1 MPVKSQIAKRIIDEI
16 NVYLEQKDSLD
27 SIMNLSK
34 TGKESEKLSVDRL
47 DNPNG
52 YMTLLSEGSVLYP
65 DGTIRLYLC
74 KGTLKNWYD
83 NLADDFEGYVSTGHR
98 DLNAY
103 PVREGYF
110 RKNDLKL
117 VVDEHGR
124 YDLLVKPHV
133 NLELSNIKDLLLQDE
148 PFAISSEFMWYH
160 KEIGEEDLEEFTKL
174 AEYNLEHGGS
184 IDVPI
189 TDRVEISGFSFVGN
203 PGNAKS
209 GGYEPSLLV
218 RNEEEHLKN
227 KEILDKVLAHL
238 SAQVEEEVKEAT
250 ELEVAEVVEAPEA
263 PETEE
268 KTEAPEVE
276 EVKEEAE
283 ATEEKVEAE
292 EPKTE
297 EGEALAKAIEAIETL
312 KAEVEALKSE
322 NAQLQA
328 ELETKKENEDAVEG
342 QLSKLAKLLETVNP
356 TVEKASKEEPKE
368 ATNRFGRVRF
378 GGQ

>member
-1 MPVKSQIAKRIIDEI
+1 MPIKSQIAKRIIDEI
-16 NVYLEQKDSLD
+16 NVYLEQKYSLD

-34 TGKESEKLSVDRL
+34 IGKESEKLSVDRL

-65 DGTIRLYLC
+65 DGTIRLYIC
-74 KGTLKNWYD
+74 KGTLKDWYD

-110 RKNDLKL
+110 RKSDLKL

-124 YDLLVKPHV
+124 HDLLVKPHV

-250 ELEVAEVVEAPEA
+250 ELEVAEVVEAPE
-263 PETEE
+263 TEE
-268 KTEAPEVE
+268 TTEAPEVE

-292 EPKTE
+292 EPKSE

-322 NAQLQA
+322 KAQLQA

-368 ATNRFGRVRF
+368 VANRFGRVRF

>member
-1 MPVKSQIAKRIIDEI
+1 MPIKSQIAKRIIDEI

-65 DGTIRLYLC
+65 DGTIRLYIC
-74 KGTLKNWYD
+74 KGTLKDWYD

-110 RKNDLKL
+110 RKSDLKL

-124 YDLLVKPHV
+124 HDLLVKPHV

-250 ELEVAEVVEAPEA
+250 ELEVAEVVEAPE
-263 PETEE
+263 TEE
-268 KTEAPEVE
+268 TTEAPEVA

-292 EPKTE
+292 EPKSE

-322 NAQLQA
+322 KAQLQA

-368 ATNRFGRVRF
+368 VANRFGRVRF

>member
-1 MPVKSQIAKRIIDEI
+1 MPIKSQIAKRIIDEI

-65 DGTIRLYLC
+65 DGTIRLYIC
-74 KGTLKNWYD
+74 KGTLKDWYD

-110 RKNDLKL
+110 RKSDLKL

-124 YDLLVKPHV
+124 HDLLVKPHV

-250 ELEVAEVVEAPEA
+250 ELEVAEVVET

-268 KTEAPEVE
+268 TTEAPEVE

-322 NAQLQA
+322 KAQLQA
-328 ELETKKENEDAVEG
+328 ELETKKDNEDAVEG

-368 ATNRFGRVRF
+368 VANRFGRVRF

>member
-1 MPVKSQIAKRIIDEI
+1 MPIKSQIAKRIIDEI

-65 DGTIRLYLC
+65 DGTIRLYIC
-74 KGTLKNWYD
+74 KGTLKDWYD

-110 RKNDLKL
+110 RKSDLKL

-124 YDLLVKPHV
+124 HDLLVKPHV

-238 SAQVEEEVKEAT
+238 SVQVEEEVKEAT
-250 ELEVAEVVEAPEA
+250 ELEVAEVVEAPE
-263 PETEE
+263 TEE
-268 KTEAPEVE
+268 TAEAPEVE

-292 EPKTE
+292 EPKSE

-322 NAQLQA
+322 KAQLQA

-368 ATNRFGRVRF
+368 VANRFGRVRF

>member
-1 MPVKSQIAKRIIDEI
+1 MPIKSQIAKRIIDEI

-34 TGKESEKLSVDRL
+34 TGKESEKLSVDRI

-52 YMTLLSEGSVLYP
+52 YMTLLSEGSVLYS
-65 DGTIRLYLC
+65 DGTIRLYIC

-83 NLADDFEGYVSTGHR
+83 NLPDDFEGFVSTGHR
-98 DLNAY
+98 DLDAY

-110 RKNDLKL
+110 RKSDLKL
-117 VVDEHGR
+117 VVDERGR

-133 NLELSNIKDLLLQDE
+133 NLELSNIKDLLIQDE

-160 KEIGEEDLEEFTKL
+160 KEIREVDLEEFTKL
-174 AEYNLEHGGS
+174 AEYNLEHGGT

-189 TDRVEISGFSFVGN
+189 TDRLEILGFSFVGN

-250 ELEVAEVVEAPEA
+250 ELEVAEVVEAPE
-263 PETEE
+263 TEE
-268 KTEAPEVE
+268 TTEAPEVE

-283 ATEEKVEAE
+283 ATEEKVEVE

-312 KAEVEALKSE
+312 KAEVETLKSE
-322 NAQLQA
+322 KAQLQA

-356 TVEKASKEEPKE
+356 TMEKASKEEPKE

>member
-1 MPVKSQIAKRIIDEI
+1 MPIKSQIAKRIIDEI

-65 DGTIRLYLC
+65 DGTIRLYIC
-74 KGTLKNWYD
+74 KGTLKDWYD

-110 RKNDLKL
+110 RKSDLKL

-124 YDLLVKPHV
+124 HDLLVKPHV

-250 ELEVAEVVEAPEA
+250 ELEVAEVVEAPE
-263 PETEE
+263 TEE
-268 KTEAPEVE
+268 TTEAPEVE

-292 EPKTE
+292 EPKSE

-322 NAQLQA
+322 KAQLQA

-356 TVEKASKEEPKE
+356 TVEKASKVEPKE
-368 ATNRFGRVRF
+368 VANRFGRVRF

>member
-1 MPVKSQIAKRIIDEI
+1 MPIKSQIAKRIIDEI

-65 DGTIRLYLC
+65 DGTIRLYIC
-74 KGTLKNWYD
+74 KGTLKDWYD

-110 RKNDLKL
+110 RKSDLKL

-124 YDLLVKPHV
+124 HDLLVKPHV

-250 ELEVAEVVEAPEA
+250 ELEVAEVVEAPE
-263 PETEE
+263 TEE
-268 KTEAPEVE
+268 TTEAPEVE

-312 KAEVEALKSE
+312 KAEVETLKSE
-322 NAQLQA
+322 KAQLQA

-368 ATNRFGRVRF
+368 VANRFGRVRF

>member
-1 MPVKSQIAKRIIDEI
+1 MPIKSQIAKRIIDEI

-34 TGKESEKLSVDRL
+34 IGKESEKLSVDRL

-65 DGTIRLYLC
+65 DGTIRLYIC
-74 KGTLKNWYD
+74 KGTLKDWYD

-110 RKNDLKL
+110 RKSNLKL

-124 YDLLVKPHV
+124 HDLLVKPHV

-174 AEYNLEHGGS
+174 AEYNLEHGGT

-250 ELEVAEVVEAPEA
+250 ELEVAEVVET

-268 KTEAPEVE
+268 TTEAPEVG

-322 NAQLQA
+322 KAQLQA
-328 ELETKKENEDAVEG
+328 ELETKKDNEDAVEG

-368 ATNRFGRVRF
+368 VANRFGRVRF

>member
-1 MPVKSQIAKRIIDEI
+1 MPIKSQIAKRIIDEI

-65 DGTIRLYLC
+65 DGTIRLYIC
-74 KGTLKNWYD
+74 KGTLKDWYD

-110 RKNDLKL
+110 RKSDLKL
-117 VVDEHGR
+117 VVDEYGR
-124 YDLLVKPHV
+124 HDLLVKPHV

-250 ELEVAEVVEAPEA
+250 ELEVAEVVET

-268 KTEAPEVE
+268 TTEAPEVE

-312 KAEVEALKSE
+312 KAEVETLKSE
-322 NAQLQA
+322 KAQLQA
-328 ELETKKENEDAVEG
+328 ELETKKDNEDAVEG

-368 ATNRFGRVRF
+368 VANRFGRVRF

>member
-1 MPVKSQIAKRIIDEI
+1 MPIKSQIAKRIIDEI

-65 DGTIRLYLC
+65 DGTIRLYIC
-74 KGTLKNWYD
+74 KGTLKDWYN

-110 RKNDLKL
+110 RKSDLKL

-124 YDLLVKPHV
+124 HDLLVKPHV

-250 ELEVAEVVEAPEA
+250 ELEVAEVVEAPE
-263 PETEE
+263 TEE
-268 KTEAPEVE
+268 TTEAPEVE

-292 EPKTE
+292 EPKSE

-322 NAQLQA
+322 KAQLQD

-368 ATNRFGRVRF
+368 VANRFGRVRF

>member
-1 MPVKSQIAKRIIDEI
+1 MPIKSQIAKRIIDEI
-16 NVYLEQKDSLD
+16 NVYLEQKDYLD

-34 TGKESEKLSVDRL
+34 IGKESEKLSVDRL

-65 DGTIRLYLC
+65 DGTIRLYIC
-74 KGTLKNWYD
+74 KGTLKDWYD

-110 RKNDLKL
+110 RKSDLKL

-124 YDLLVKPHV
+124 HDLLVKPHV

-250 ELEVAEVVEAPEA
+250 ELEVAEVVET

-268 KTEAPEVE
+268 TTEAPEVE

-322 NAQLQA
+322 KAQLQA

-368 ATNRFGRVRF
+368 VANRFGRVRF

>member
-1 MPVKSQIAKRIIDEI
+1 MPIKSQIAKRIIDEI

-34 TGKESEKLSVDRL
+34 TGKESEKLSIDRL

-65 DGTIRLYLC
+65 DGTIRLYIC
-74 KGTLKNWYD
+74 KGTLKDWYD

-110 RKNDLKL
+110 RKSDLKL

-124 YDLLVKPHV
+124 HDLLVKPHV

-250 ELEVAEVVEAPEA
+250 ELEVAEVVEAPE
-263 PETEE
+263 TEE
-268 KTEAPEVE
+268 TTEAPEVE

-292 EPKTE
+292 EPKSE

-322 NAQLQA
+322 KAQLQA

-368 ATNRFGRVRF
+368 VANRFGRVRF

>member
-1 MPVKSQIAKRIIDEI
+1 MPIKSQIAKRIIDEI

-34 TGKESEKLSVDRL
+34 IGKESEKLSVDRL

-65 DGTIRLYLC
+65 DGTIRLYIC
-74 KGTLKNWYD
+74 KGTLKDWYD

-110 RKNDLKL
+110 RKSDLKL

-124 YDLLVKPHV
+124 HDLLVKPHV

-250 ELEVAEVVEAPEA
+250 ELEVAEVVET

-268 KTEAPEVE
+268 TTEAPEVE

-292 EPKTE
+292 EPKSE

-322 NAQLQA
+322 KAQLQA
-328 ELETKKENEDAVEG
+328 ELETKKDNEDAVEG

-368 ATNRFGRVRF
+368 VANRFGRVRF

>member
-1 MPVKSQIAKRIIDEI
+1 MPIKSQIAKRIIDEI

-34 TGKESEKLSVDRL
+34 TEKESEKLSVDRL

-65 DGTIRLYLC
+65 DGTIRLYIC
-74 KGTLKNWYD
+74 KGTLKDWYD

-110 RKNDLKL
+110 RKSDLKL
-117 VVDEHGR
+117 VVDEQGR
-124 YDLLVKPHV
+124 HDLLVKPHV

-250 ELEVAEVVEAPEA
+250 ELEVAEVVEAPE
-263 PETEE
+263 TEE
-268 KTEAPEVE
+268 TTEAPEVE

-292 EPKTE
+292 EPKSE

-322 NAQLQA
+322 KAQLQA

-368 ATNRFGRVRF
+368 VANRFGRVRF

>member
-1 MPVKSQIAKRIIDEI
+1 MPIKSQIAKRIIDEI

-52 YMTLLSEGSVLYP
+52 YMTLLSEGSGLYP
-65 DGTIRLYLC
+65 DCTIRLYIC
-74 KGTLKNWYD
+74 KGTLKDWYD

-110 RKNDLKL
+110 RKSDLKL

-124 YDLLVKPHV
+124 HDLLVKPHV

-250 ELEVAEVVEAPEA
+250 ELEVAEVVEAPE
-263 PETEE
+263 TEE
-268 KTEAPEVE
+268 TTEAPEVE

-292 EPKTE
+292 EPKSE

-322 NAQLQA
+322 KAQLQA

-368 ATNRFGRVRF
+368 VANRFGRVRF

>member
-1 MPVKSQIAKRIIDEI
+1 MPIKSQIAKRIIDEI

-65 DGTIRLYLC
+65 DGTIRLYIC
-74 KGTLKNWYD
+74 KGTLKDWYD

-110 RKNDLKL
+110 RKSDLKL

-124 YDLLVKPHV
+124 HDLLVKPHV

-250 ELEVAEVVEAPEA
+250 ELEVAEVVEAPE
-263 PETEE
+263 TEE
-268 KTEAPEVE
+268 TTEAPEVE

-292 EPKTE
+292 EPKSE

-322 NAQLQA
+322 KAHLQA

-368 ATNRFGRVRF
+368 VANRFGRVRF

>member
-1 MPVKSQIAKRIIDEI
+1 MPIKSQIAKRIIDEI

-65 DGTIRLYLC
+65 DGTIRLYIC

-110 RKNDLKL
+110 RKSDLKL

-124 YDLLVKPHV
+124 HDLLVKPHV

-174 AEYNLEHGGS
+174 AEYNLEHGGT

-250 ELEVAEVVEAPEA
+250 ELEVAEVVEAPE
-263 PETEE
+263 TEE
-268 KTEAPEVE
+268 TTEAPEVE

-312 KAEVEALKSE
+312 KAEVETLKSE
-322 NAQLQA
+322 KAQLQA

>member
-1 MPVKSQIAKRIIDEI
+1 MPIKSQIAKRIIDEI

-65 DGTIRLYLC
+65 DGTIRLYIC
-74 KGTLKNWYD
+74 KGTLKDWYD

-110 RKNDLKL
+110 RKSDLKL

-124 YDLLVKPHV
+124 HDLLVKPHV

-148 PFAISSEFMWYH
+148 PSAISSEFMWYH

-250 ELEVAEVVEAPEA
+250 ELEVAEVVEAPE
-263 PETEE
+263 TEE
-268 KTEAPEVE
+268 TTEAPEVE

-292 EPKTE
+292 EPKSE

-322 NAQLQA
+322 KAQLQA

-368 ATNRFGRVRF
+368 VANRFGRVRF

>member
-1 MPVKSQIAKRIIDEI
+1 MPIKSQIAKRIIDEI
-16 NVYLEQKDSLD
+16 NLYLEQKDSLD

-65 DGTIRLYLC
+65 DGTIRLYIC
-74 KGTLKNWYD
+74 KGALKDWYD

-110 RKNDLKL
+110 RKSDLKL

-124 YDLLVKPHV
+124 HDLLVKPHV

-160 KEIGEEDLEEFTKL
+160 KEIGEDDLEEFTKL
-174 AEYNLEHGGS
+174 VEYNLEHGGS

-189 TDRVEISGFSFVGN
+189 TDRIEISGFSFVGN

-250 ELEVAEVVEAPEA
+250 ELEVAEVVEAPE
-263 PETEE
+263 TEE
-268 KTEAPEVE
+268 TTEAPEVE

-292 EPKTE
+292 EPKSE

-322 NAQLQA
+322 KAQLQA

-368 ATNRFGRVRF
+368 ATSRFGRVRF

>member
-1 MPVKSQIAKRIIDEI
+1 MPIKSQIAKRIIDEI

-65 DGTIRLYLC
+65 DGTIRLYIC
-74 KGTLKNWYD
+74 KGTLKDWYD
-83 NLADDFEGYVSTGHR
+83 NLADNFEGYVSTGHR

-110 RKNDLKL
+110 RKSDLKL

-124 YDLLVKPHV
+124 HDLLVKPHV

-160 KEIGEEDLEEFTKL
+160 KEIWEEDLEEFTKL

-250 ELEVAEVVEAPEA
+250 ELEVAEVVEAPE
-263 PETEE
+263 TEE
-268 KTEAPEVE
+268 TAEAPEVE

-292 EPKTE
+292 EPKSE

-322 NAQLQA
+322 KAQLQA

-368 ATNRFGRVRF
+368 VANRFGRVRF

>member
-1 MPVKSQIAKRIIDEI
+1 MPIKSQIAKRIIDEI

-65 DGTIRLYLC
+65 DGTIRLYIC

-110 RKNDLKL
+110 RKSDLKL

-124 YDLLVKPHV
+124 HDLLVKPHV

-174 AEYNLEHGGS
+174 AEYNLEHGGT

-250 ELEVAEVVEAPEA
+250 ELEVSEVVEAPE
-263 PETEE
+263 TEE
-268 KTEAPEVE
+268 TTEAPEVE

-312 KAEVEALKSE
+312 KAEVETLKSE
-322 NAQLQA
+322 KAQLQA

>member
-1 MPVKSQIAKRIIDEI
+1 MPIKSQIAKRIIDEI

-34 TGKESEKLSVDRL
+34 TEKESEKLSVDRL

-65 DGTIRLYLC
+65 DGTIRLYIC
-74 KGTLKNWYD
+74 KGTLKDWYD

-110 RKNDLKL
+110 RKSDLKL

-124 YDLLVKPHV
+124 HDLLVKPHV

-250 ELEVAEVVEAPEA
+250 ELEVAEVVEAPE
-263 PETEE
+263 TEE
-268 KTEAPEVE
+268 TTEAPEVE

-283 ATEEKVEAE
+283 VTEEKVEAE

-312 KAEVEALKSE
+312 KAEVETLKSE
-322 NAQLQA
+322 KAQLQA
-328 ELETKKENEDAVEG
+328 ELETKKDNEDAVEG

-368 ATNRFGRVRF
+368 VANRFGRVRF

>member
-1 MPVKSQIAKRIIDEI
+1 MPIKSQIAKRIIDEI

-52 YMTLLSEGSVLYP
+52 YMTLLSEGSVLYH
-65 DGTIRLYLC
+65 DGTIRLYIC
-74 KGTLKNWYD
+74 KGTLKDWYD

-110 RKNDLKL
+110 RKSDLKL

-124 YDLLVKPHV
+124 HDLLVKPHV

-174 AEYNLEHGGS
+174 VEYNLEHGGS

-250 ELEVAEVVEAPEA
+250 ELEVAEVVEAPE
-263 PETEE
+263 TEE
-268 KTEAPEVE
+268 TTEAPEVE

-292 EPKTE
+292 EPKSE

-322 NAQLQA
+322 KAQLQA

-368 ATNRFGRVRF
+368 VANRFGRVRF

>member
-1 MPVKSQIAKRIIDEI
+1 MPIKSQIAKRIIDEI

-65 DGTIRLYLC
+65 DGTIRLYIC

-83 NLADDFEGYVSTGHR
+83 NLPDDFEGYVSTGHR

-110 RKNDLKL
+110 RKSDLKL
-117 VVDEHGR
+117 VVDEQGR

-160 KEIGEEDLEEFTKL
+160 KEIGEDDLEEFTKL
-174 AEYNLEHGGS
+174 AEYNLEHGGT

-250 ELEVAEVVEAPEA
+250 ELEVAEVVETPEA
-263 PETEE
+263 TEP
-268 KTEAPEVE
+268 TEAPEVE

-283 ATEEKVEAE
+283 ATEEKAEVE

-322 NAQLQA
+322 KAQLQA

>member
-1 MPVKSQIAKRIIDEI
+1 MPIKSQIAKRIIDEI

-65 DGTIRLYLC
+65 DGTIRLYIC
-74 KGTLKNWYD
+74 KGTLKDWYD

-110 RKNDLKL
+110 RKSDLKL

-124 YDLLVKPHV
+124 HDLLVKPHV

-250 ELEVAEVVEAPEA
+250 ELEVAEVVEAPE
-263 PETEE
+263 TEE
-268 KTEAPEVE
+268 TTEAPEVE

-292 EPKTE
+292 EPKSE
-297 EGEALAKAIEAIETL
+297 EGEALAKAIEVIETL

-322 NAQLQA
+322 KAQLQA

-368 ATNRFGRVRF
+368 VANRFGRVRF

>member
-1 MPVKSQIAKRIIDEI
+1 MPIKSQIAKRIIDEI

-65 DGTIRLYLC
+65 DGTIRLYIC
-74 KGTLKNWYD
+74 KGTLKDWYD

-110 RKNDLKL
+110 RKSDLKL

-124 YDLLVKPHV
+124 HDLLVKPHV

-250 ELEVAEVVEAPEA
+250 ELEVAEVVEAPE
-263 PETEE
+263 TEE
-268 KTEAPEVE
+268 TTEAPEVE

-292 EPKTE
+292 EPKSE

-322 NAQLQA
+322 KAQLQA

-356 TVEKASKEEPKE
+356 TVEKASKEGPKE
-368 ATNRFGRVRF
+368 VANRFGRVRF

>member
-1 MPVKSQIAKRIIDEI
+1 MPIKSQIAKRIIDEI

-27 SIMNLSK
+27 SIMNLSN

-65 DGTIRLYLC
+65 DGTIRLYIC
-74 KGTLKNWYD
+74 KGTLKDWYD

-110 RKNDLKL
+110 RKSDLKL

-124 YDLLVKPHV
+124 HDLLVKPHV

-250 ELEVAEVVEAPEA
+250 ELEVAEVVEAPE
-263 PETEE
+263 TEE
-268 KTEAPEVE
+268 TTEAPEVE

-312 KAEVEALKSE
+312 KAEVETLKSE
-322 NAQLQA
+322 KAQLQA

-368 ATNRFGRVRF
+368 VANRFGRVRF

>member
-1 MPVKSQIAKRIIDEI
+1 MPIKSQIAKRIIDEI

-34 TGKESEKLSVDRL
+34 IGKESEKLSVDRL

-65 DGTIRLYLC
+65 DGTIRLYIC
-74 KGTLKNWYD
+74 KGTLKDWYD

-110 RKNDLKL
+110 RKSDLKL

-124 YDLLVKPHV
+124 HDLLVKPHV

-250 ELEVAEVVEAPEA
+250 ELEVAEVVET

-268 KTEAPEVE
+268 TTEAPEVE

-312 KAEVEALKSE
+312 KAKVEALKSE
-322 NAQLQA
+322 KAQLQA

-368 ATNRFGRVRF
+368 VANRFGRVRF

>member
-1 MPVKSQIAKRIIDEI
+1 MPIKSQIAKRIIDEI

-65 DGTIRLYLC
+65 DGTIRLYIC
-74 KGTLKNWYD
+74 KGTLKDWYD

-110 RKNDLKL
+110 RKSDLKL

-124 YDLLVKPHV
+124 HDLLVKPHV

-250 ELEVAEVVEAPEA
+250 ELEVAEVVEAPE
-263 PETEE
+263 TEE
-268 KTEAPEVE
+268 TTEAPEVE

-322 NAQLQA
+322 KAQLQA
-328 ELETKKENEDAVEG
+328 ELETKKDNEDAVEG

-368 ATNRFGRVRF
+368 VANRFGRVRF

>member
-1 MPVKSQIAKRIIDEI
+1 MPIKSQIAKRIIDEI

-34 TGKESEKLSVDRL
+34 IGKESEKLSVDRL

-65 DGTIRLYLC
+65 DGTIRLYIC
-74 KGTLKNWYD
+74 KGTLKDWYD

-110 RKNDLKL
+110 RKSDLKL

-124 YDLLVKPHV
+124 HDLLVKPHV

-250 ELEVAEVVEAPEA
+250 ELEVAEVVET

-268 KTEAPEVE
+268 TTEAPEVE

-283 ATEEKVEAE
+283 ATEEKVEVE
-292 EPKTE
+292 EPKSE

-322 NAQLQA
+322 KAQLQA
-328 ELETKKENEDAVEG
+328 ELETKKDNEDAVEG

-368 ATNRFGRVRF
+368 VANRFGRVRF

>member
-1 MPVKSQIAKRIIDEI
+1 MPIKSQIAKRIIDEI

-34 TGKESEKLSVDRL
+34 TGKESEKLSVDRI

-52 YMTLLSEGSVLYP
+52 YMTLLSEGSVLYS
-65 DGTIRLYLC
+65 DGTIRLYIC

-83 NLADDFEGYVSTGHR
+83 NLPDDFEGFVSTGHR
-98 DLNAY
+98 DLDAY

-110 RKNDLKL
+110 RKSDLKL
-117 VVDEHGR
+117 VVDERGR

-133 NLELSNIKDLLLQDE
+133 NLELSNIKDLLIQDE

-160 KEIGEEDLEEFTKL
+160 KEIREVDLEEFTKL
-174 AEYNLEHGGS
+174 AEYNLEHGGT

-189 TDRVEISGFSFVGN
+189 TDRLEILGFSFVGN

-250 ELEVAEVVEAPEA
+250 ELEVAEVVEAPETT
-263 PETEE
+263 ET
-268 KTEAPEVE
+268 TEAPEVE

-312 KAEVEALKSE
+312 KAEVETLKSE
-322 NAQLQA
+322 KAQLQA

-356 TVEKASKEEPKE
+356 TMEKASKEEPKE
-368 ATNRFGRVRF
+368 ATNRFGRARF

>member
-1 MPVKSQIAKRIIDEI
+1 MPIKSQIAKRIIDEI

-65 DGTIRLYLC
+65 DGTIRLYIC
-74 KGTLKNWYD
+74 KGTLKGWYD

-110 RKNDLKL
+110 RKSDLKL

-124 YDLLVKPHV
+124 HDLLVKPHV

-250 ELEVAEVVEAPEA
+250 ELEVAEVVEAPE
-263 PETEE
+263 TEE
-268 KTEAPEVE
+268 TTEAPEVE

-292 EPKTE
+292 EPKSE

-322 NAQLQA
+322 KAQLQA

-368 ATNRFGRVRF
+368 VANRFGRVRF

>member
-1 MPVKSQIAKRIIDEI
+1 MPIKSQIAKRIIDEI
-16 NVYLEQKDSLD
+16 NVYLEQKYSLD

-34 TGKESEKLSVDRL
+34 IGKESEKLSVDRL

-65 DGTIRLYLC
+65 DGTIRLYIC
-74 KGTLKNWYD
+74 KGTLKDWYD

-110 RKNDLKL
+110 RKSDLKL

-124 YDLLVKPHV
+124 HDLLVKPHV

-250 ELEVAEVVEAPEA
+250 ELEVAEVVET

-268 KTEAPEVE
+268 TTEAPEVE

-292 EPKTE
+292 EPKSE

-322 NAQLQA
+322 KAQLQA
-328 ELETKKENEDAVEG
+328 ELETKKDNEDAVEG

-368 ATNRFGRVRF
+368 VANRFGRVRF

>member
-1 MPVKSQIAKRIIDEI
+1 MPIKSQIAKRIIDEI

-65 DGTIRLYLC
+65 DGTIRLYIC
-74 KGTLKNWYD
+74 KGTLKDWYD

-110 RKNDLKL
+110 RKSDLKL

-124 YDLLVKPHV
+124 HDLLVKPHV

-238 SAQVEEEVKEAT
+238 SAQVEEEVKETT
-250 ELEVAEVVEAPEA
+250 ELEVAEVVEAPE
-263 PETEE
+263 TEE
-268 KTEAPEVE
+268 TTEAPEVE

-292 EPKTE
+292 EPKSE

-322 NAQLQA
+322 KAQLQA

-368 ATNRFGRVRF
+368 VANRFGRVRF

>member
-1 MPVKSQIAKRIIDEI
+1 MPIKSQIAKRIIDEI

-65 DGTIRLYLC
+65 DGTIRLYIC
-74 KGTLKNWYD
+74 KGTLKDWYD

-110 RKNDLKL
+110 RKSDLKL

-124 YDLLVKPHV
+124 HDLLVKPHV

-250 ELEVAEVVEAPEA
+250 ELEVAEVVET

-268 KTEAPEVE
+268 TTEAPEVE

-283 ATEEKVEAE
+283 ATEEKVEAK

-322 NAQLQA
+322 KAQLQA

-368 ATNRFGRVRF
+368 VANRFGRVRF

>member
-1 MPVKSQIAKRIIDEI
+1 MPIKSQIAKRIIDEI

-65 DGTIRLYLC
+65 DGTIRLYIC
-74 KGTLKNWYD
+74 KGTLKDWYD

-110 RKNDLKL
+110 RKSDLKL

-124 YDLLVKPHV
+124 HDLLVKPHV

-263 PETEE
+263 TET
-268 KTEAPEVE
+268 TEAPEVE

-322 NAQLQA
+322 KAQLQA
-328 ELETKKENEDAVEG
+328 ELETKKDNEDAVEG

-368 ATNRFGRVRF
+368 VANRFGRVRF

>member
-1 MPVKSQIAKRIIDEI
+1 MPIKSQIAKRIIDEI

-65 DGTIRLYLC
+65 DGTIRLYIC

-110 RKNDLKL
+110 RKSDLKL

-124 YDLLVKPHV
+124 HDLLVKPHV

-174 AEYNLEHGGS
+174 AEYNLEHGGT

-250 ELEVAEVVEAPEA
+250 ELEVAEVVEAPE
-263 PETEE
+263 TEE
-268 KTEAPEVE
+268 T
-276 EVKEEAE
+276 
-283 ATEEKVEAE
+283 T
-292 EPKTE
+292 
-297 EGEALAKAIEAIETL
+297 KAIEAIETL
-312 KAEVEALKSE
+312 TAEVETLKSE
-322 NAQLQA
+322 KAQLQA

-368 ATNRFGRVRF
+368 ATNRFGRARF

>member
-1 MPVKSQIAKRIIDEI
+1 MPIKSQIAKRIIDEI

-65 DGTIRLYLC
+65 DGTLRLYIC
-74 KGTLKNWYD
+74 KGTLKDWYD

-110 RKNDLKL
+110 RKSDLKL

-124 YDLLVKPHV
+124 HDLLVKPHV

-250 ELEVAEVVEAPEA
+250 ELEVAEVVEAPE
-263 PETEE
+263 TEE
-268 KTEAPEVE
+268 TTEAPEVE

-292 EPKTE
+292 EPKSE

-322 NAQLQA
+322 KAQIQA

-368 ATNRFGRVRF
+368 VANRFGRVRF

>member
-1 MPVKSQIAKRIIDEI
+1 MPIKSQIAKRIIDEI

-65 DGTIRLYLC
+65 DGTIRLYIC
-74 KGTLKNWYD
+74 KGTLKDWYD

-110 RKNDLKL
+110 RKSDLKL

-124 YDLLVKPHV
+124 HDLLVKPHV

-250 ELEVAEVVEAPEA
+250 ELEVAEVVEAPE
-263 PETEE
+263 TEE
-268 KTEAPEVE
+268 TTEAPEVE

-292 EPKTE
+292 EPKSE

-312 KAEVEALKSE
+312 KAEVETLKSE
-322 NAQLQA
+322 KAQLQA
-328 ELETKKENEDAVEG
+328 ELETKKDNEDAVEG

-368 ATNRFGRVRF
+368 VANRFGRVRF